1 MSDDEQTAMIRETV
15 AKFVDRELIPLEPQY
30 LKSKLPGD
38 RKSVV

>member
-15 AKFVDRELIPLEPQY
+15 AKFVDRELIPLEP
-30 LKSKLPGD
+30 D